1 MRGLTP
7 SPTKMEDPLL
17 QELLQIMILRLLE
30 NLGAVS
36 YNSCRRHCHNG
47 RMWTILWASA
57 FLQFLWSVQTAE
69 ESYLDYPYST
79 HWEDELLLQASQ
91 AFSKEQEE
99 EDALLLAASQ
109 DYEKQCG
116 PLMTS
121 DGVQSAV
128 VAQVP
133 LNIKRN
139 NNWAAN
145 SWQCCIVGWMGEARS
160 EQCYWHGSSNLDTSG
175 HLIAIVHCL
184 LII

>member
-1 MRGLTP
+1 MHVCACVCP
-7 SPTKMEDPLL
+7 
-17 QELLQIMILRLLE
+17 
-30 NLGAVS
+30 
-36 YNSCRRHCHNG
+36 
-47 RMWTILWASA
+47 
-57 FLQFLWSVQTAE
+57 
-69 ESYLDYPYST
+69 

-145 SWQCCIVGWMGEARS
+145 TWQCCIVG
-160 EQCYWHGSSNLDTSG
+160 
-175 HLIAIVHCL
+175 
-184 LII
+184 